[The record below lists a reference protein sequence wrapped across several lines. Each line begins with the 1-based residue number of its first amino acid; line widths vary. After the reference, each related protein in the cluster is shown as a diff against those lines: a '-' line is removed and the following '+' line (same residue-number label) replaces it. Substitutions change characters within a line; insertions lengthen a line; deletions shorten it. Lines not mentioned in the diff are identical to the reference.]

1 MIELK
6 HFTINEFDCQYSGEN
21 EMKDSFLQKIDQLRH
36 LCNFPFVIT
45 SGYRSADHPIEAE
58 KDTPG
63 THAQGIAADI
73 QALSGDQKYILVK
86 NAMLIGFSG
95 IGIADSFIHVDIRAT
110 TPVIWTYN

>member
-21 EMKDSFLQKIDQLRH
+21 EMKDAFLQKIDQLRH

-95 IGIADSFIHVDIRAT
+95 IGIAGSFIHVDIRAT